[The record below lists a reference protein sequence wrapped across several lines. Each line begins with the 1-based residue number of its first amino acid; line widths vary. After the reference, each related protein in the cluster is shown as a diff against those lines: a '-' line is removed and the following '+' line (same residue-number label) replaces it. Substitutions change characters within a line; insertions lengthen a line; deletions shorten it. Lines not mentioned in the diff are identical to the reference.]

1 LVDGKIR
8 GRNETLTETDQ
19 RMINQRGLSQIKIE
33 VMPSKMIEMNKDAL
47 DVIKRDTSK
56 EIVW

>member
-1 LVDGKIR
+1 LVDGKVR